1 MYFINKGER
10 LKNKIDD
17 KQRNTLIVSFLKLR
31 EALKAKKKLFI
42 DDFDANNKKSKLYGI
57 IDYISTNNLI
67 KEKDKDDLT
76 NKLKDSTKDASELV
90 ELIETQVN
98 TSLNNLGYTESN
110 VPKKDGVDNSHLKDN
125 SNIVESYEKI
135 ITSIENM
142 IAQLDKQM
150 LELGQWIDKISAS
163 IHYDYSKSEDKSK
176 TNEVESSEKNDVE
189 NHNLNDFVP
198 MT

>member
-1 MYFINKGER
+1 M
-10 LKNKIDD
+10 KNKIDD

-150 LELGQWIDKISAS
+150 LELGQWVDKISAS
-163 IHYDYSKSEDKSK
+163 IHYDYNKSEDNNK